1 MFTISID
8 IIFIII
14 LCVAMLSRFQPLP
27 VLVERLEKLRNHYRC
42 VTKQCDRLKAKLQK
56 ATEAEGLSVDDQCH
70 SDLQEVKHV

>member
-1 MFTISID
+1 M
-8 IIFIII
+8 
-14 LCVAMLSRFQPLP
+14 AMLSRFQPLP